1 MAARAARRPQHGLL
15 SVYLNGH
22 LAGSTAGVE
31 LARRMAASAEPGSA
45 AAGTLEELAAEIAAD
60 RNALLEI
67 MAALGIP
74 RRSYKVAPGG
84 YSSPALSSA
93 RTPAASGRT

>member
-22 LAGSTAGVE
+22 LAGSTADVE

-45 AAGTLEELAAEIAAD
+45 AAGPLEELAAEIAAD

-67 MAALGIP
+67 MAA
-74 RRSYKVAPGG
+74 
-84 YSSPALSSA
+84 
-93 RTPAASGRT
+93 SGSRAGATR

>member
-15 SVYLNGH
+15 SLYLNGH

-45 AAGTLEELAAEIAAD
+45 AGTLEELAAEIAAD

-74 RRSYKVAPGG
+74 HRSYKVAPGG